1 MATKVATKGIFGGV
15 SSGFPSTR
23 KRYRPR
29 TCERRAPRHRPLMF
43 LLDTNVLSE
52 FVKAVPDLRVLQF
65 VSRLDEDQTFVSTIS
80 FAEIKRG
87 IELMAKGSK
96 KTLLNDWLVNDLT
109 PRFGGRAIDV
119 SREIAEEW
127 GILMASAKRSGI
139 GLGTLDAFIAATSRV
154 NSLTL
159 VTRNTKD
166 FTSFGITLAN
176 PWLSDDQTE
185 AP

>member
-1 MATKVATKGIFGGV
+1 
-15 SSGFPSTR
+15 
-23 KRYRPR
+23 
-29 TCERRAPRHRPLMF
+29 
-43 LLDTNVLSE
+43 
-52 FVKAVPDLRVLQF
+52 
-65 VSRLDEDQTFVSTIS
+65 
-80 FAEIKRG
+80 
-87 IELMAKGSK
+87 MAKGSK